1 MSAKDRIKKIQK
13 KMSKHIK
20 GEENSKNIDEG
31 SKTMFASTFRDT
43 NSYKNKSQIISAK
56 KQVEAYGCTA
66 LDTMNYFNYGDKEK
80 LMNSSNIENN
90 NQKKINFKKCIFY
103 ETNKYN
109 IPLFVLCDDKAK
121 IEFPQLINF

>member
-56 KQVEAYGCTA
+56 KQIEAYGCTA

-80 LMNSSNIENN
+80 LMNSCNNEN
-90 NQKKINFKKCIFY
+90 NQKKINYKKCIFY
-103 ETNKYN
+103 ETSKYN
-109 IPLFVLCDDKAK
+109 IPLLVLNDDKTK
-121 IEFPQLINF
+121 IDFPQLINF